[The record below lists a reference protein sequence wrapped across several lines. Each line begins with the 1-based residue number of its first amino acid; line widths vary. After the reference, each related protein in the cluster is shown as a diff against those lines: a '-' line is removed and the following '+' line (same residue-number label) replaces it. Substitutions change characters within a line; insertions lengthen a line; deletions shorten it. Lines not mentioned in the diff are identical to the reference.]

1 MRYSKK
7 IAEKLYQFFNPKYII
22 MIKYA
27 IALLFSVSVLN
38 VNAQDATK
46 AAPTDVEVGDVFEIG
61 RPETNTFKYIKFPSA
76 NFIIKRGGI
85 ANYKRAE
92 GERVVVTSIK
102 EKKDGT
108 TQVKIKR
115 TDGGRFFGSHTVV
128 EADLDEALQSG
139 ELLAE

>member
-1 MRYSKK
+1 
-7 IAEKLYQFFNPKYII
+7 

-27 IALLFSVSVLN
+27 IAFLFSVSVLN
-38 VNAQDATK
+38 AQDGITK
-46 AAPTDVEVGDVFEIG
+46 DSNVDVGDVFEIG
-61 RPETNTFKYIKFPSA
+61 KPEANKYKHIDFPRE

-92 GERVVVTSIK
+92 GEKVVVTAVK

-108 TQVKIKR
+108 TQIKFKK

-128 EADLDEALQSG
+128 AADYHEAISSG
-139 ELLAE
+139 ELQGL

>member
-1 MRYSKK
+1 
-7 IAEKLYQFFNPKYII
+7 

-27 IALLFSVSVLN
+27 IALLFSVSIL
-38 VNAQDATK
+38 NAQETVNQNM
-46 AAPTDVEVGDVFEIG
+46 TDVKVGDVFEIG
-61 RPETNTFKYIKFPSA
+61 KPETNTYKHINFPRA

-92 GERVVVTSIK
+92 GEKVVVTSIK

-115 TDGGRFFGSHTVV
+115 TDGNRFFGSHTVV
-128 EADLDEALQSG
+128 SADLKEALESG
-139 ELLAE
+139 ELEVL

>member
-1 MRYSKK
+1 
-7 IAEKLYQFFNPKYII
+7 

-38 VNAQDATK
+38 AQDNVNVVQS
-46 AAPTDVEVGDVFEIG
+46 DVEVGDVFEIG
-61 RPETNTFKYIKFPSA
+61 KPETNTYKYINFPRA

-92 GERVVVTSIK
+92 GQKVVVTSIK

-108 TQVKIKR
+108 TLVKIKR
-115 TDGGRFFGSHTVV
+115 TDGNRFFGSHPVV
-128 EADLDEALQSG
+128 SVDFKEAVESG
-139 ELLAE
+139 ELEVL